1 MSPVSLKWYTIVV
14 GVNSEL
20 RTPDPEEARYPS
32 TSTFS
37 IASTPLSHQCPTDRV
52 PPGVEMS
59 SRRRNGQAASCE
71 PCRKDKVRC
80 DHETPSCGRC
90 QKRNITSR
98 CFYHPAPLTRERD
111 SPTPQSRSQQIRRS
125 AKERSRRESLRPPSS
140 TPSSVEISIRSPET
154 DQSLPPGYFGPTS
167 FVSAFSGGSGCKLLP
182 SNDETQVSGNSH
194 SMLPSYWVP
203 EMTKLLGIL
212 SEVSTIE
219 QLVHDF
225 YGASQS
231 AILPTLLTFDLVTE
245 MRGILEKD
253 ETPQTIYKKT
263 TQILESTAQNFQ
275 MPPDI
280 KGKDFHGLFRGTKMR
295 LEIIGLV
302 YAIAGRSCIFGLA
315 HDRFP
320 GHAEAAS
327 AARFQFARRMLTASN
342 NAIHV
347 CKLLTPVNDMTSWLL
362 HENMLLSCMLH
373 GDSSKF
379 Y

>member
-1 MSPVSLKWYTIVV
+1 
-14 GVNSEL
+14 
-20 RTPDPEEARYPS
+20 
-32 TSTFS
+32 
-37 IASTPLSHQCPTDRV
+37 
-52 PPGVEMS
+52 MS

-80 DHETPSCGRC
+80 DHETPICGRC

-98 CFYHPAPLTRERD
+98 CFYHPAPLTGERD
-111 SPTPQSRSQQIRRS
+111 SPTPQSRSQRIRRS
-125 AKERSRRESLRPPSS
+125 AKERSRRENPRPPSP
-140 TPSSVEISIRSPET
+140 TPSSVEISIRSPKT

-167 FVSAFSGGSGCKLLP
+167 FVSAFSGGSEGAFWP
-182 SNDETQVSGNSH
+182 SNDEAQVPGNSH
-194 SMLPSYWVP
+194 SMLPSYWVS
-203 EMTKLLGIL
+203 ETTKLLSIL
-212 SEVSTIE
+212 REASTIE

-231 AILPTLLTFDLVTE
+231 AILPTLLSSNLVTE

-253 ETPQTIYKKT
+253 ETPQSIYKKT
-263 TQILESTAQNFQ
+263 TQILESTTQTFQ
-275 MPPDI
+275 MPTDI
-280 KGKDFHGLFRGTKMR
+280 KGKEFHRLFRGTQMR

-342 NAIHV
+342 TAIHV

-362 HENMLLSCMLH
+362 YENMLLSCMLH
-373 GDSSKF
+373 GDTSKF
-379 Y
+379 YYRTHLL